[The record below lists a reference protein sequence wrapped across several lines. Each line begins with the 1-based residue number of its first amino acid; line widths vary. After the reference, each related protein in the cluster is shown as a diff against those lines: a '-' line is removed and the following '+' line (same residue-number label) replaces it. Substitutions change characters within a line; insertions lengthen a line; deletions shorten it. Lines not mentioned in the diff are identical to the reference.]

1 MAAEDQTAS
10 KASRA
15 DGRIWNKEKWPL
27 AGPFL
32 CRASVVVVAMLD
44 DHLSVSVAMASAFVP
59 AVIPHSQR
67 RHGAERLNSRAPS
80 ERAASSVQLA
90 PVLPASRRQRAAIS
104 PSEMFSLTRGW
115 LTQTAPSCVQP
126 ASKAMR

>member
-1 MAAEDQTAS
+1 MAAKDQTAS

-32 CRASVVVVAMLD
+32 YRASLVVVAMLD

-80 ERAASSVQLA
+80 ARAASSVQLA
-90 PVLPASRRQRAAIS
+90 PVLPAKGPFRGARAA
-104 PSEMFSLTRGW
+104 
-115 LTQTAPSCVQP
+115 
-126 ASKAMR
+126 ASTVGLMRV